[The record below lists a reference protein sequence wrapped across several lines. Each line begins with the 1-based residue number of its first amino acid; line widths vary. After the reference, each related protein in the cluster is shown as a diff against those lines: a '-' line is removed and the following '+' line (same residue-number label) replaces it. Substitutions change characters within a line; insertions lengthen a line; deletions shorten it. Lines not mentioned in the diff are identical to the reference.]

1 MLGVG
6 CPTVANNVFG
16 LGDRFVALACAVGQ
30 TAAKPVLGDR
40 YFLCGGIYEY

>member
-1 MLGVG
+1 MSLRIA
-6 CPTVANNVFG
+6 ANGIG
-16 LGDRFVALACAVGQ
+16 LGDRFVKRWLSAVGQ